1 MLCAEPEDEAGA
13 AASGAGAKASAK
25 KKAGGAAAA
34 KAAAAVGAKKEDKGR
49 MGSKQ
54 LALMKEALAK
64 RLEEEERARREEEE
78 RVRLEQ
84 EAIRALEE
92 KVLFSFHLILLCSRS
107 RKHSVLFYLYH
118 YTRRRIRF
126 FLCKLSSGVTF
137 IAAVLAA
144 FRNQRDDETF
154 YSNTDETH
162 LGE

>member
-13 AASGAGAKASAK
+13 AASSAGAKASAK
-25 KKAGGAAAA
+25 KKTGAAAA

-92 KVLFSFHLILLCSRS
+92 KVLYSFHLILLCSRR
-107 RKHSVLFYLYH
+107 RKQSVLFYLYH

-126 FLCKLSSGVTF
+126 FPCKLSSGVTF